1 MAADAADILL
11 SKSGLSK
18 PAVHTE
24 GRPHL
29 RVLGTEITLLDGIR
43 ERAEADLG
51 ITIGYETLDFL
62 GAQQKAATQPGAF
75 DIYDQCF
82 HNLDIVWFWKAI
94 QPIDTGRI
102 PHWGEVND
110 LTKTGRLSADAMIG
124 RGDAPVKKLYV
135 QPDRS
140 LGPQPSRQISMLPAV
155 HNVDAFAYDPTVV
168 PPGQPYETESWGWLL
183 DERWHGRVA
192 LVDEPAIGVFDAA
205 LAAQARGEA
214 SFADIGNMTLAEID
228 RLIDLLIARKRQGHF
243 CGFWQTMA
251 DAKRLMVDH
260 RAAIQSSWAP
270 AAVALSGLRRAG
282 ARGGA
287 ARGLSR
293 LAWRPVH
300 RRAAVRPG
308 AGRRLCLSELVAVRL
323 ARRGD
328 GPAGLLHVDPEAGA
342 PVPGPG
348 GMGLLVRGQAGGQG
362 SGRHRRPGGGEG
374 RRGALRRLL
383 LAPRQPHRRV
393 EHGDGRAQLPR
404 PPLVGADGGVRLR
417 ARLCSGA
424 AGPLT
429 LPAAIPA
436 NGPLPLP

>member
-1 MAADAADILL
+1 MAADAADTML
-11 SKSGLSK
+11 SKPGLSK
-18 PAVHTE
+18 PAVHAE

-29 RVLGTEITLLDGIR
+29 RVLGTEITLLDSIR

-102 PHWGEVND
+102 QHWGEVND

-140 LGPQPSRQISMLPAV
+140 LGPQPSRHISMLPAV

-183 DERWHGRVA
+183 DERWRGRVA

-228 RLIDLLIARKRQGHF
+228 RLIDLLVARKRQGHF

-270 AAVALSGLRRAG
+270 AAVALSGLGVPVREAAPREGYRAWHGGLCVAAPLSGRALDVAYAYLNWWLSGWPGAVMARQGYYMSIPKRVRPFLDPAEWDYWYEGKPAAKDLEGTDGRVAVRAG
-282 ARGGA
+282 AVRSGG
-287 ARGLSR
+287 SY
-293 LAWRPVH
+293 W
-300 RRAAVRPG
+300 RRASRIAVWNTVMD
-308 AGRRLCLSELVAVRL
+308 EHNYL
-323 ARRGD
+323 ARRWS
-328 GPAGLLHVDPEAGA
+328 E
-342 PVPGPG
+342 
-348 GMGLLVRGQAGGQG
+348 
-362 SGRHRRPGGGEG
+362 
-374 RRGALRRLL
+374 
-383 LAPRQPHRRV
+383 
-393 EHGDGRAQLPR
+393 
-404 PPLVGADGGVRLR
+404 
-417 ARLCSGA
+417 
-424 AGPLT
+424 LT
-429 LPAAIPA
+429 AS
-436 NGPLPLP
+436 